1 LEAGRNGPL
10 GKHGY
15 GRTLEESGRIAPY
28 IMNLIVNGKPL
39 QFATDTAASMTV
51 ADLVKARGLSPAL
64 LAIEVNLEIVPRA
77 KHATHTLHDGD
88 QVEIVTLA
96 GGG

>member
-1 LEAGRNGPL
+1 
-10 GKHGY
+10 
-15 GRTLEESGRIAPY
+15 
-28 IMNLIVNGKPL
+28 MNLIVNGNPL
-39 QFATDTAASMTV
+39 QIATDTAAQTTGGQITV
-51 ADLVKARGLSPAL
+51 ADLIKARGLSPAL

-88 QVEIVTLA
+88 RIEIVTLA